1 MRKMSKKVLSKY
13 LSIIFVAILVIAI
26 VYGIFVW
33 TRQKSS
39 EDELSEYI
47 KKKEFIIFDEN
58 FHVEEKANI
67 TYRWLSKNATITLVV
82 PYDQVVKLEFISWS
96 YNIPRDVKIYLNDYM
111 LTELNLT
118 KNRTNYISPFVY
130 LKKGLYKLKFLIS
143 EDCRVPAL
151 VEGTEDTRCLSI
163 GLSEFKKLE
172 VDNLLVDIDTPGWHG
187 PESYYGKPIRWMKE
201 KGIIKLINLEKG
213 SFNLEFFAF
222 SFYFDREL
230 KVYVDENL
238 VHTSKITP
246 DGSDKK
252 IKMSLNPGL
261 HIINFDVGSCDY
273 PSRLGVSADQRCLSI
288 AIVKPIIYRF

>member
-1 MRKMSKKVLSKY
+1 
-13 LSIIFVAILVIAI
+13 
-26 VYGIFVW
+26 
-33 TRQKSS
+33 
-39 EDELSEYI
+39 
-47 KKKEFIIFDEN
+47 
-58 FHVEEKANI
+58 
-67 TYRWLSKNATITLVV
+67 
-82 PYDQVVKLEFISWS
+82 
-96 YNIPRDVKIYLNDYM
+96 
-111 LTELNLT
+111 
-118 KNRTNYISPFVY
+118 
-130 LKKGLYKLKFLIS
+130 
-143 EDCRVPAL
+143 
-151 VEGTEDTRCLSI
+151 
-163 GLSEFKKLE
+163 
-172 VDNLLVDIDTPGWHG
+172 
-187 PESYYGKPIRWMKE
+187 MKE

>member
-1 MRKMSKKVLSKY
+1 
-13 LSIIFVAILVIAI
+13 
-26 VYGIFVW
+26 
-33 TRQKSS
+33 
-39 EDELSEYI
+39 
-47 KKKEFIIFDEN
+47 
-58 FHVEEKANI
+58 
-67 TYRWLSKNATITLVV
+67 
-82 PYDQVVKLEFISWS
+82 
-96 YNIPRDVKIYLNDYM
+96 M
-111 LTELNLT
+111 LAELNLT

-143 EDCRVPAL
+143 EDCQVPAL

-163 GLSEFKKLE
+163 GLGEFKKLE

-187 PESYYGKPIRWMKE
+187 PESYYGKPMRWMEK

-238 VHTSKITP
+238 IHTSKITP
-246 DGSDKK
+246 DGSSEK
-252 IKMSLNPGL
+252 IKMSLDPGL

-273 PSRLGVSADQRCLSI
+273 PSRLGVGADQRCLSI
-288 AIVKPIIYRF
+288 AIVKPIISQE

>member
-187 PESYYGKPIRWMKE
+187 PESYYGKPMR
-201 KGIIKLINLEKG
+201 
-213 SFNLEFFAF
+213 
-222 SFYFDREL
+222 
-230 KVYVDENL
+230 
-238 VHTSKITP
+238 
-246 DGSDKK
+246 
-252 IKMSLNPGL
+252 
-261 HIINFDVGSCDY
+261 
-273 PSRLGVSADQRCLSI
+273 
-288 AIVKPIIYRF
+288 